1 MLDMDFD
8 LSEEQRLLRQTTHE
22 FAKNEIRPVAAEM
35 EKNPDPAK
43 CIPYD
48 LIKKGNELGFSTLFV
63 PEAYGGHGASDLE
76 YGIWMEEIAWGD
88 AGMSL
93 TYAAHNLLV
102 HLLNHLGTE
111 EHKQKWFGRICSD
124 PEYMTCTSFTE
135 PGVQHD
141 LSPDAIKLSHQGKV
155 DAVDFLFTQQTVP
168 MFKRREVETEAR
180 LEGDN
185 YIINGRKCFNT
196 NAGLADLYVVQAAT
210 DREKGDMLGSDW
222 FLAPAGTPGLSTGRI
237 EDKVGCRC
245 SQQAETIWDNVSI
258 PKENMLINRSMNPM
272 NLTTGENAV
281 GIGVARAAFE
291 HALEY
296 AQTRY
301 KGGNRII
308 FHQAVTMK
316 LVDMLTKITMG
327 RLLLRK
333 AAQHNDLTQYQVNT
347 HLPAL
352 TKAVCS
358 DIAMEVTTDAIQVFG
373 GYGLM
378 KDFPLEKYFRDAKVL
393 QIQHGSN
400 PTVYAEHVLPTI
412 IG

>member
-8 LSEEQRLLRQTTHE
+8 LSEEQRLIRQTTHE
-22 FAKNEIRPVAAEM
+22 FAKKEIRPVSVEM
-35 EKNPDPAK
+35 EKNPDPEK

-48 LIKKGNELGFSTLFV
+48 LIKKGNELGFSSLCV
-63 PEAYGGHGASDLE
+63 PQEYGGDGASDLE
-76 YGIWMEEIAWGD
+76 YGIWMEEIAWAD

-102 HLLNHLGTE
+102 HWLTHRGTE
-111 EHKQKWFGRICSD
+111 KHKKKWFGRICDD
-124 PEYMTCTSFTE
+124 PEFMTCTSFTE
-135 PGVQHD
+135 PGAQHD
-141 LSPDAIKLSHQGKV
+141 LSPDAIKLSHPRKV
-155 DAVDFLFTQQTVP
+155 DATDFLFTQRTVP
-168 MFKRREVETEAR
+168 MFQRQEMETVAR
-180 LEGDN
+180 LEGDSF
-185 YIINGRKCFNT
+185 IIDGRKVFNT
-196 NAGLADLYVVQAAT
+196 NAGFAGLYVVQAVT
-210 DREKGDMLGSDW
+210 ERDKGDILGTEW
-222 FLAPAGTPGLSTGRI
+222 ILVPAGTPGLSFGRI

-245 SQQAETIWDNVSI
+245 SQQAETIWDNVVV
-258 PKENMLINRSMNPM
+258 PKGNMLINRSMNPE

-296 AQTRY
+296 TQGRY
-301 KGGNRII
+301 KNGNRII
-308 FHQAVTMK
+308 FHQAVTLK

-333 AAQHNDLTQYQVNT
+333 AAQHNDLTQFQENT
-347 HLPAL
+347 HLPIL
-352 TKAVCS
+352 TKAVGS
-358 DIAMEVTTDAIQVFG
+358 DIAMEVTTDAIQLFG

-400 PTVYAEHVLPTI
+400 PTFYAENVLPTI